1 MKPEQ
6 FLASHWVFTR
16 KELELVPQ
24 ERGSRSKGTVSS
36 HLTRWRQQG
45 RILKVKEGLYVRTE
59 PTKGSGVQS
68 LDLLPLASKM
78 APDAALAY
86 HTALEA
92 HGLAQSLF
100 ERIAFVTWTKTKP
113 LRFQG
118 RDFVPVRPREALKRS
133 GKADGWI
140 ESMERSGVEIRVTS
154 LERTVVDVFDRPDLA
169 GGAEEVW
176 RSCMGVPALDL
187 REVEAYLKILAR
199 RALVARVGFFLEQR
213 VEELAV
219 PRSLLE
225 RLRNRIPRS
234 IAYFDRRIRGH
245 LAPGWNLIVPETWIT
260 PPEGQQR

>member
-6 FLASHWVFTR
+6 FLSTQWVFTR
-16 KELELVPQ
+16 EDLEHVL
-24 ERGSRSKGTVSS
+24 EGRGSRSRGTVSS

-59 PTKGSGVQS
+59 PAQGAGVQA

-92 HGLAQSLF
+92 YGLAQSLF
-100 ERIAFVTWTKTKP
+100 ERITFVTWTKTKP

-133 GKADGWI
+133 AKPDGWI
-140 ESMERSGVEIRVTS
+140 ESMERSGVELRVTS
-154 LERTVVDVFDRPDLA
+154 LERTVVDLFDRPDLA

-176 RSCMGVPALDL
+176 RSCMSVPALDL
-187 REVEAYLKILAR
+187 GEVEAYLKILAR
-199 RALVARVGFFLEQR
+199 RALVARVGFFLER
-213 VEELAV
+213 RAEELAV

-225 RLRNRIPRS
+225 RLRKRAPRS
-234 IAYFDRRIRGH
+234 TTYFDRRIRGR
-245 LAPGWNLIVPETWIT
+245 LASGWNLIVPESWIT
-260 PPEGQQR
+260 TAEGPQR